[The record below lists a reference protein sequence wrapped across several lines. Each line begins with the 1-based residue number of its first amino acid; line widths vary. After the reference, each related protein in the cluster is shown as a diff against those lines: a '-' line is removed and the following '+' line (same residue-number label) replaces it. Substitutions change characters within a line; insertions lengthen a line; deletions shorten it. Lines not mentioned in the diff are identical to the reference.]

1 MLSPHRSIDIEFLIV
16 LLVFLKVK
24 PITLKNGIRGRRG
37 FLIFSSF
44 PNHDAKENEWKEN
57 KNKERNTRADCIRE
71 G

>member
-16 LLVFLKVK
+16 LLVFLKAK

-44 PNHDAKENEWKEN
+44 PNHDAKENE
-57 KNKERNTRADCIRE
+57 
-71 G
+71 